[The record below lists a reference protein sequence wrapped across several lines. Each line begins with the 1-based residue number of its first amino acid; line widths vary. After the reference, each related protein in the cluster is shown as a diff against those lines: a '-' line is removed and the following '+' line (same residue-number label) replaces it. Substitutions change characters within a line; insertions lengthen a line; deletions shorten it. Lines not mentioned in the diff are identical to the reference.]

1 MTYTGKVGLLL
12 LLLGAA
18 SGAGAR
24 ECSGLLD
31 LHRQSAMAVKIQSA
45 YGGSGQTLPG
55 CSSSRS
61 VLAKLMGD
69 VKRGGT
75 NLEPEKPFDPVT
87 AQANLQEAMNDPEIK
102 KRVAELQGEIKDEDT
117 RLFFE
122 AALFDEEGFY
132 GARDLRIQQLQQRLH

>member
-1 MTYTGKVGLLL
+1 MAYRGKFCLLV
-12 LLLGAA
+12 LLGTM
-18 SGAGAR
+18 SGVGAR
-24 ECSGLLD
+24 ECAGLAD
-31 LHRQSAMAVKIQSA
+31 LRSQYAFAARIQSA
-45 YGGSGQTLPG
+45 YGGTGSQALPG

-61 VLAKLMGD
+61 VLAKLMGN

-75 NLEPEKPFDPVT
+75 NLEPEKPFDPVA

-102 KRVAELQGEIKDEDT
+102 QHLAELRVEIKDEDT